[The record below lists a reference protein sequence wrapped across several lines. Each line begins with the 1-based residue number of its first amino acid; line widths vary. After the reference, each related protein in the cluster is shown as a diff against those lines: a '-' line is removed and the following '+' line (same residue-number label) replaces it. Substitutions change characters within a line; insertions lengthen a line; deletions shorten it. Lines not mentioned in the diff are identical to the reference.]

1 MVTRSRLPP
10 AAVTAK
16 LTSFLLEPNALEPD
30 MGHNRGGDKARAKAK
45 RRKREQERLAKKEA
59 AKSAAAAKK

>member
-1 MVTRSRLPP
+1 
-10 AAVTAK
+10 
-16 LTSFLLEPNALEPD
+16 

-59 AKSAAAAKK
+59 AKPAATAKK